1 MLKLGKNPCV
11 IVVAK
16 VPILDKQSNYSLI
29 IGCHWFLKKTMKIL
43 AERNKNLQRITG
55 QTFWVHA
62 CEGGKLEGIML
73 ENAHKI
79 SMLLHRITKK
89 VYLHM
94 FLKAYTHIHSY
105 VRMFRQDA
113 TFETRICD

>member
-1 MLKLGKNPCV
+1 ML
-11 IVVAK
+11 
-16 VPILDKQSNYSLI
+16 D
-29 IGCHWFLKKTMKIL
+29 
-43 AERNKNLQRITG
+43 
-55 QTFWVHA
+55 
-62 CEGGKLEGIML
+62 
-73 ENAHKI
+73 NAHKI